1 MISAIS
7 PSSALHGKSPAPLNL
22 AEIESQSPSIRV
34 LQGGYLTQDE
44 KIKNKEI
51 LKLVEC
57 LVNCEQQTSPS
68 LTSLCWAEPAPSD
81 RPVSLQSGESCQA
94 AKG

>member
-1 MISAIS
+1 MTSEIS
-7 PSSALHGKSPAPLNL
+7 PSSALHGKSAPALNL

-34 LQGGYLTQDE
+34 LQGGYLTQD
-44 KIKNKEI
+44 KKNKEI
-51 LKLVEC
+51 LKLVQH
-57 LVNCEQQTSPS
+57 LVNCEQQTSPC

-81 RPVSLQSGESCQA
+81 RPVSLQSGEFCQA